1 MKTALNTSLTLIPV
15 VCAWAVLSS
24 VSVRGEEIR
33 MANNVGATEPAKTA
47 SPSNQPPAAALSPGI
62 AEILKMADAGV
73 SPDVILTYVEASP
86 SGPQP
91 TDRDII
97 ALKEHKVSDEV
108 VKLLLKRSATARV
121 EKAKAKNEAVL
132 QIMESRRA
140 ATGGLDPE
148 SYDYFRAYHLQP
160 RTVAFA
166 NQRLYSSGPYYPRAN
181 SYGPVYTY
189 SASPG
194 RYGHPAYRGYR

>member
-1 MKTALNTSLTLIPV
+1 MKTTLNTSVTLVLV
-15 VCAWAVLSS
+15 VCAWAVLWAASA
-24 VSVRGEEIR
+24 VGEEIKT
-33 MANNVGATEPAKTA
+33 ANNVGATEPAKTV

-86 SGPQP
+86 SGPQL

-97 ALKEHKVSDEV
+97 ALKEHEVSDEV
-108 VKLLLKRSATARV
+108 VKLLLKRSAAARV
-121 EKAKAKNEAVL
+121 ETARAKNEAVL

-140 ATGGLDPE
+140 TTGGLDPE

-166 NQRLYSSGPYYPRAN
+166 NQRLYSSGPYYPRAY

-189 SASPG
+189 CAPPG